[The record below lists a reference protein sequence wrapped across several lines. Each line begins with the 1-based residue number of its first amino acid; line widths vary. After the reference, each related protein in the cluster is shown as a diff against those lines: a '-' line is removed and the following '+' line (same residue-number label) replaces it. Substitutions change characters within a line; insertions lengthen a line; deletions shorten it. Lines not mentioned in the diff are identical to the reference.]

1 MDLESIFSLAS
12 GLALPGWLL
21 LIVAPWWRWST
32 QLIAPVLIPLVLA
45 LFYAYLMATGLGQ
58 VEGDFNSLAGVR
70 ELFKSD
76 RLLLAGWIHYLAF
89 DLFIG
94 SWEVRD
100 ARRLGVPH
108 FLVVPCLLLTLVA
121 GPVGLA
127 LYFAVRGA
135 QRKLWIDDA
144 VAASVAP
151 AATTVL
157 TGTATIGGT

>member
-1 MDLESIFSLAS
+1 
-12 GLALPGWLL
+12 
-21 LIVAPWWRWST
+21 
-32 QLIAPVLIPLVLA
+32 
-45 LFYAYLMATGLGQ
+45 MATGLGQ

-70 ELFKSD
+70 GLFQSD

-100 ARRLGVPH
+100 ARRLGIPH
-108 FLVVPCLLLTLVA
+108 LLVVPCLLCTLMA

-135 QRKLWIDDA
+135 ARRTVWIDDA
-144 VAASVAP
+144 VPVSAEPAVA
-151 AATTVL
+151 
-157 TGTATIGGT
+157 IG

>member
-1 MDLESIFSLAS
+1 MRMDLESIFSLAS
-12 GLALPGWLL
+12 ALALPGWLL
-21 LIVAPWWRWST
+21 LVVAPWWRLAT
-32 QLIAPVLIPLVLA
+32 QLIAPLVIPLVLA
-45 LFYAYLMATGLGQ
+45 LLYAYLMATGLGQ

-70 ELFKSD
+70 GLFQSD

-100 ARRLGVPH
+100 ARRLGIPH
-108 FLVVPCLLLTLVA
+108 LLVVPCLLFTLMA

-144 VAASVAP
+144 TPV
-151 AATTVL
+151 
-157 TGTATIGGT
+157 